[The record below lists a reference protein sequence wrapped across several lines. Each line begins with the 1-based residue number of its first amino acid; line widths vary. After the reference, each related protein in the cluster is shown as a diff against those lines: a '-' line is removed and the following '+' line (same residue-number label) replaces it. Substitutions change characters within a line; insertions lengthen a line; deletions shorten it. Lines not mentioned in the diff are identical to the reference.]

1 MSQIEIKKKHAL
13 GKAGAR
19 KTAEKL
25 AESLTAEY
33 NAKCEW
39 INDDLC
45 FTSPG
50 VKGKLCVGDEDVE
63 IKVDLG
69 LMLRPLK
76 SKIESGIVSQLDDI
90 LGSDTTNIAWAI
102 QTAA

>member
-19 KTAEKL
+19 ETAEKL
-25 AESLTAEY
+25 AESLSTEY
-33 NAKCEW
+33 KAKCEW

-45 FTSPG
+45 FSSPG
-50 VKGKLCVGDEDVE
+50 VKGKLCVGEEDVE

-76 SKIESGIVSQLDDI
+76 SKIETSIVSQLDDI
-90 LGSDTTNIAWAI
+90 LAKDTKN
-102 QTAA
+102 TA